1 MIQKPKS
8 THILKLF
15 SSLYR
20 SHFSDATSLEDPKKH
35 LENSASLNYTS
46 FCILSHYGIILLRL
60 LVDYLRVEGAKQSPE
75 KRTMG
80 FRWLWLFTAVR
91 NLAAPPTGSSWN
103 KEKKYIQFSIG
114 MYVCSIFFFIYV
126 NDKLAEKDS
135 IITVRYEDLSKGE
148 RILMY
153 AKMKCQRKN
162 WRD

>member
-15 SSLYR
+15 LSLYR
-20 SHFSDATSLEDPKKH
+20 SHSLEDPKKH
-35 LENSASLNYTS
+35 SANSASLNYTS

-91 NLAAPPTGSSWN
+91 NLAAPPTGSS
-103 KEKKYIQFSIG
+103 
-114 MYVCSIFFFIYV
+114 
-126 NDKLAEKDS
+126 
-135 IITVRYEDLSKGE
+135 
-148 RILMY
+148 
-153 AKMKCQRKN
+153 
-162 WRD
+162 

>member
-1 MIQKPKS
+1 
-8 THILKLF
+8 
-15 SSLYR
+15 
-20 SHFSDATSLEDPKKH
+20 
-35 LENSASLNYTS
+35 
-46 FCILSHYGIILLRL
+46 
-60 LVDYLRVEGAKQSPE
+60 
-75 KRTMG
+75 
-80 FRWLWLFTAVR
+80 
-91 NLAAPPTGSSWN
+91 
-103 KEKKYIQFSIG
+103 